1 MPLKLSNLRSDF
13 TLTLGHLNLALNN
26 LAQILRVKG
35 LTASSDVLP
44 QTNKP
49 SSFTWTWDSLVNFR
63 GKQKVTQRKILF
75 KVFSKFQGSFEKT
88 NFVRSQKINRNET
101 EKQVKHQRIFFPGI
115 YSLPIRT
122 LFLENDT
129 KSLHCWKGL
138 TSFWTLSKSINYV
151 NEHYYSSCEKKPGKK
166 NQARTGIEPM
176 TSSISVQCS
185 TN

>member
-44 QTNKP
+44 QTKKP

-75 KVFSKFQGSFEKT
+75 KVFSKFQGTFENQFRKVSK
-88 NFVRSQKINRNET
+88 NKQKWNGKISWAPKN
-101 EKQVKHQRIFFPGI
+101 IFPGI
-115 YSLPIRT
+115 YSLLIRT

-151 NEHYYSSCEKKPGKK
+151 NEHY
-166 NQARTGIEPM
+166 
-176 TSSISVQCS
+176 
-185 TN
+185 

>member
-75 KVFSKFQGSFEKT
+75 KVFSKFQGTFENQFRKVSK
-88 NFVRSQKINRNET
+88 NKQKWNG
-101 EKQVKHQRIFFPGI
+101 KQVKHQRIFFPGI
-115 YSLPIRT
+115 YSLLIRT

-138 TSFWTLSKSINYV
+138 TSFWTLSKSIKYV
-151 NEHYYSSCEKKPGKK
+151 NEHY
-166 NQARTGIEPM
+166 
-176 TSSISVQCS
+176 
-185 TN
+185 

>member
-26 LAQILRVKG
+26 LAQILKVKG

-75 KVFSKFQGSFEKT
+75 QNSKAHLKT

-115 YSLPIRT
+115 YSLLIRT

-151 NEHYYSSCEKKPGKK
+151 NEHY
-166 NQARTGIEPM
+166 
-176 TSSISVQCS
+176 
-185 TN
+185 